1 MSFLSS
7 CAVITPHPSLSSS
20 TQPGKGN
27 DLCFLFCDAVLSLH
41 QNPVSQS
48 TQSAIVITLL
58 AGVLGP
64 RQKRAN
70 QWPSLRWNVLPL
82 GARRSGSPT
91 REQWARAPIKKHEWQ
106 SAYFVVVC
114 ERVILRD
121 CCDDRERWFTSLSL
135 KKGSSF
141 LILVLSF
148 CFIFIFICSNYWPHG
163 VWLS

>member
-64 RQKRAN
+64 RQERAN

-82 GARRSGSPT
+82 GARRSRSPT
-91 REQWARAPIKKHEWQ
+91 REQWARANKKAWMTISLLRRRLRESNSPRLLWWSRALIYITLAEKGQ
-106 SAYFVVVC
+106 FSFNSRALLLLYFYFY
-114 ERVILRD
+114 L
-121 CCDDRERWFTSLSL
+121 F
-135 KKGSSF
+135 
-141 LILVLSF
+141 
-148 CFIFIFICSNYWPHG
+148 
-163 VWLS
+163 